1 MPVDQWYDADT
12 REAATARVLERRATK
27 PNDRNV
33 LMVVAEEFGVA
44 QQTLRA
50 WVEEAA
56 PETATPARKPRPKFS
71 QVVTRRIVPE
81 EAPPEPEPEVE
92 AEGDDVSEEAPSA
105 SADEVTEEA
114 PPALTPNV
122 TDDPPQRQ
130 PSPAAEEVPPVPASE
145 VAADDEDEDKD
156 EDEPRTAPSSPAP
169 ASAIAALE
177 AEAATLR
184 AHNEAL
190 KQAMRVLLDV

>member
-81 EAPPEPEPEVE
+81 EARPEPE
-92 AEGDDVSEEAPSA
+92 GDDDSEEAPPA
-105 SADEVTEEA
+105 LAPDVTDEPAPVTEEA
-114 PPALTPNV
+114 PPATAASV
-122 TDDPPQRQ
+122 ATEV
-130 PSPAAEEVPPVPASE
+130 PSPVVPQ
-145 VAADDEDEDKD
+145 VAADDEDED
-156 EDEPRTAPSSPAP
+156 EDEPLPAASSPAP

>member
-81 EAPPEPEPEVE
+81 EAPPEPEVE

-114 PPALTPNV
+114 PPALTPDV
-122 TDDPPQRQ
+122 TDEPAQQQ
-130 PSPAAEEVPPVPASE
+130 PSPAAEEAPPATAPE
-145 VAADDEDEDKD
+145 VAADEDD
-156 EDEPRTAPSSPAP
+156 EDEPRTAASSPAP
-169 ASAIAALE
+169 AGAIAALE

-190 KQAMRVLLDV
+190 KQAMRVLLDD

>member
-81 EAPPEPEPEVE
+81 EARPEPEPEPDVE
-92 AEGDDVSEEAPSA
+92 DEDSEEAPPA
-105 SADEVTEEA
+105 SADEVPEEA
-114 PPALTPNV
+114 PPALAPDV
-122 TDDPPQRQ
+122 TDESAQQQ
-130 PSPAAEEVPPVPASE
+130 PAPAAEDAPPATAPE
-145 VAADDEDEDKD
+145 VAVDEHD
-156 EDEPRTAPSSPAP
+156 EDEPPVVAASPAP
-169 ASAIAALE
+169 GGDIDALE

>member
-1 MPVDQWYDADT
+1 MPEDQWYDADT

-71 QVVTRRIVPE
+71 QVVTTRIVPE
-81 EAPPEPEPEVE
+81 EAPPEVADE
-92 AEGDDVSEEAPSA
+92 AETEADVSEEAPPA
-105 SADEVTEEA
+105 SADEAVEEV
-114 PPALTPNV
+114 PPALAP
-122 TDDPPQRQ
+122 DLADEPDEMQ
-130 PSPAAEEVPPVPASE
+130 PSPAAEEAPPATAPE
-145 VAADDEDEDKD
+145 VAADEED
-156 EDEPRTAPSSPAP
+156 EDEPLTAPSSPAP
-169 ASAIAALE
+169 VGDIAALE

-190 KQAMRVLLDV
+190 KQAMRVLLEV